1 MTDAG
6 WKNPSPVADVPS
18 EKHRIAGRLLVSP
31 PGATKARAAGYDHG
45 KSPHYRS
52 RVSQR
57 DLRSGVRALPRAT
70 VPPNKHA
77 DAYPAALLAALVA
90 RRHARIG
97 PDDAARARA
106 SNVAWG
112 DAIPADIAARCSGL
126 RQ

>member
-1 MTDAG
+1 M
-6 WKNPSPVADVPS
+6 
-18 EKHRIAGRLLVSP
+18 
-31 PGATKARAAGYDHG
+31 G

-70 VPPNKHA
+70 VPPNKHT

-106 SNVAWG
+106 SDVAWG
-112 DAIPADIAARCSGL
+112 DAIPADIAARFSGL